1 MEFDF
6 EQGSDNTYIYGSHTK
21 DASLKICAYVD
32 VKLKR
37 DDASTSTSTNV
48 RSGISVTKR
57 LTFDCFRLLKNVL
70 EINTNFNVIMNF
82 NVYFIF
88 ILTNCYVNVFD
99 N

>member
-21 DASLKICAYVD
+21 DASIKICAYVD
-32 VKLKR
+32 VQLKR

-57 LTFDCFRLLKNVL
+57 LTFDCFRLLENVL
-70 EINTNFNVIMNF
+70 EIKIQISM
-82 NVYFIF
+82 
-88 ILTNCYVNVFD
+88 
-99 N
+99 